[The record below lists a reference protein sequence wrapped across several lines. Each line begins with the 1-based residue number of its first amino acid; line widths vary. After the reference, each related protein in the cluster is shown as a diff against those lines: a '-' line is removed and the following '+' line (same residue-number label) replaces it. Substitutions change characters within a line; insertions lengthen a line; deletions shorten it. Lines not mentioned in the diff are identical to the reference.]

1 MLFNLK
7 KIIAYQ
13 AIWRTPTILSNA
25 YSHFSKKITTP
36 STLSEVVLL
45 FKSLFHSVPKYVLK
59 FDGNLCRDL
68 ILGLL
73 LMEFHLFLTMLH
85 F

>member
-25 YSHFSKKITTP
+25 YFCAIHIGRKSVFLPIF
-36 STLSEVVLL
+36 VFLL
-45 FKSLFHSVPKYVLK
+45 RLNKLFEL
-59 FDGNLCRDL
+59 
-68 ILGLL
+68 
-73 LMEFHLFLTMLH
+73 
-85 F
+85 

>member
-25 YSHFSKKITTP
+25 YSDCDAISCEKYLQIFECVIY
-36 STLSEVVLL
+36 TLESNVL
-45 FKSLFHSVPKYVLK
+45 
-59 FDGNLCRDL
+59 
-68 ILGLL
+68 
-73 LMEFHLFLTMLH
+73 
-85 F
+85 

>member
-25 YSHFSKKITTP
+25 YFVNNANLEVFLYAKKTTHP
-36 STLSEVVLL
+36 ELRMSGPT
-45 FKSLFHSVPKYVLK
+45 
-59 FDGNLCRDL
+59 
-68 ILGLL
+68 
-73 LMEFHLFLTMLH
+73 
-85 F
+85 